1 MLRETRPPHPCDA
14 TCAPMSTR
22 AVLSSIDE
30 SQRLDVSDF
39 RVEDW
44 SPGNVGHSL
53 TESNPSVERRVGK
66 RSATTMDFEFFA
78 GPIDMAWLM
87 AAAVLP
93 GAALHVAMAIQ
104 HQTTLR
110 KTEWVPISNGDVK
123 QFGVERDAKAR
134 AITQL
139 EKARLIEVSTHPGRS
154 PRVRVIGDRCR
165 AR

>member
-1 MLRETRPPHPCDA
+1 VLSDTRPPHSCDA
-14 TCAPMSTR
+14 TCAPVSTR
-22 AVLSSIDE
+22 AVSSSIDE
-30 SQRLDVSDF
+30 SERFDVCDF

-44 SPGNVGHSL
+44 SMENVGQPIVQ
-53 TESNPSVERRVGK
+53 SNPSAGRRVGK
-66 RSATTMDFEFFA
+66 KSATMMDFEFFA

-93 GAALHVAMAIQ
+93 GKALHVAMAIQ
-104 HQTTLR
+104 HQAKLR
-110 KTEWVPISNGDVK
+110 KTEWLPISNGDVK

-139 EKARLIEVSTHPGRS
+139 AMAGLIEVSAHTGRS

-165 AR
+165 TR